1 MRAKK
6 TPTKK
11 RPKPCKLVLTGKPDL
26 RIITYLPDRVEI
38 TFRPRPTESQLEDR
52 QELLRD

>member
-1 MRAKK
+1 MRARK

-26 RIITYLPDRVEI
+26 RIVAYLPDRVEVI
-38 TFRPRPTESQLEDR
+38 RRPQPNESQLETR
-52 QELLRD
+52 AELLMD